1 MPSIASLLA
10 ELPARWLGF
19 GVLGLLAQ
27 AVVLPSLYGWRRGA
41 HDQAGRRRTW
51 RPEHPGDGPGEEGA
65 PGDCGSA
72 TGGPA
77 SWRIARAELEAF
89 RARERAEQVARE
101 ERGRAKRL
109 RELAA
114 AWATCLTLTGRRL
127 RGEIPKAIYRPLAK
141 LVDPQAEDHAAAR
154 ADLAAAYG
162 SRTEAGVE
170 DLALAIASSTV
181 LGHGPSSRRP
191 VRPA

>member
-1 MPSIASLLA
+1 MSSIASLLA

-19 GVLGLLAQ
+19 GVLKPMRRQLSYARFVAGDEVLTIKQVAAELGVPNTRAMDLVRKGRLAT
-27 AVVLPSLYGWRRGA
+27 AVPR
-41 HDQAGRRRTW
+41 
-51 RPEHPGDGPGEEGA
+51 
-65 PGDCGSA
+65 

-77 SWRIARAELEAF
+77 TWRIARAELEAF

-114 AWATCLTLTGRRL
+114 AWATLSDADRERL
-127 RGEIPKAIYRPLAK
+127 RAEIPKAIYRPLAK
-141 LVDPQAEDHAAAR
+141 LADAQTEDRAAAR

-162 SRTEAGVE
+162 SRTEAGIE
-170 DLALAIASSTV
+170 ELALAMPHGLFWAIARV
-181 LGHGPSSRRP
+181 ADDR
-191 VRPA
+191 